1 MSNRDMVNLCHI
13 ALEIMERLESCEDEY
28 FCDELINAIY
38 YNDCDKINDL
48 LINYIPMD

>member
-38 YNDCDKINDL
+38 YNEPDKINDL